1 MARSRRSSA
10 SPAATSSRR
19 ATCSRTSASATT
31 TRPDLG
37 TVKLDNMDTIYKEY
51 GQVEEIF
58 GLTSGNFISPSNVLS
73 HIGIGNNNAARSRHG
88 EARQHGHDLQGVWP
102 GRGDLRPH
110 QRQLHLAEQRA
121 LAHRHRQQ
129 QRGPISAR

>member
-73 HIGIGNNNAARSRHG
+73 HIGIGNNNAARFHERAPNSIQYQTPQIAG
-88 EARQHGHDLQGVWP
+88 FQGGVQYSP
-102 GRGDLRPH
+102 EETKKDVV
-110 QRQLHLAEQRA
+110 
-121 LAHRHRQQ
+121 
-129 QRGPISAR
+129 